1 MFGIS
6 RSWHGLFSIYKNIN
20 MAHKNF
26 RKEDFVKDEG
36 TDLYQVEFRKGN
48 IGEGA
53 DLIVERQ
60 KEDGEYENLQAEIR
74 RHNDRIFICWS
85 EPFNGRVIFDE

>member
-1 MFGIS
+1 
-6 RSWHGLFSIYKNIN
+6 

-26 RKEDFVKDEG
+26 RKEDFAKIEG
-36 TDLYQVEFRKGN
+36 SDLYQVEFRKGE
-48 IGEGA
+48 IGEGSN
-53 DLIVERQ
+53 LVVERQ
-60 KEDGEYENLQAEIR
+60 TQNDEYENLQAEIR

>member
-1 MFGIS
+1 
-6 RSWHGLFSIYKNIN
+6 

-26 RKEDFVKDEG
+26 RKEDFAKIEG
-36 TDLYQVEFRKGN
+36 ADLYQVEFRKGQ
-48 IGEGA
+48 IGEGSN
-53 DLIVERQ
+53 LVVERQ
-60 KEDGEYENLQAEIR
+60 TQNDEYENLQAEIR